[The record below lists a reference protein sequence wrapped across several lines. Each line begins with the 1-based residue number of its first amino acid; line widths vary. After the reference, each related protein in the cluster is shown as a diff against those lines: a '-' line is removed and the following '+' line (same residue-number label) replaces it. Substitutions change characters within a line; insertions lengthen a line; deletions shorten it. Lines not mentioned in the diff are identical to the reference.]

1 MIINQGNQMI
11 PGLDNEQSLINR
23 QIINEYIKNMQLGND
38 GNEWMKKEMVGN
50 RGSVNVLM
58 PQQKEKPQ
66 EEQGGGGGGNM
77 MGGLTSM
84 FGG

>member
-1 MIINQGNQMI
+1 MI